1 VWGRAA
7 VYDVVQ
13 SIDPAMAAL
22 THKGSEHYVQV
33 SNMVHRREAAKPNV
47 TWQAHHTL
55 VSR

>member
-1 VWGRAA
+1 M
-7 VYDVVQ
+7 YDVVQ

-22 THKGSEHYVQV
+22 THEGSKRYVQV
-33 SNMVHRREAAKPNV
+33 SDMVHCREAAKPNV

>member
-1 VWGRAA
+1 M
-7 VYDVVQ
+7 YDVVQ